1 MVRWGAKE
9 SKECERQFNLF
20 ASTGGTQ
27 GWDPEST
34 DAAYIKEKII
44 QAKNP
49 IFAPFLAKSAGG
61 SARDNQKALSG
72 YRSAS
77 SEYFVKLAKNGIR
90 ISASSHVHSP

>member
-44 QAKNP
+44 QQAKNP

-61 SARDNQKALSG
+61 SARAHVIIKRLS
-72 YRSAS
+72 
-77 SEYFVKLAKNGIR
+77 LGIEVLLVS
-90 ISASSHVHSP
+90 IL